1 MKTRI
6 AFLVTLFAAEGGAQ
20 TFRVSGTVVDS
31 ESGAP
36 LSRTRVVLTGGPV
49 SEQSIITSDGSFSFE
64 VPRGK
69 YTLLASHRGFGESYG
84 QTRSGNS
91 DSSIITGPDLDTTN
105 LVLRW
110 RAPVAIHGRILDE
123 NAEPVFDATVELFA
137 EAVSGGKRHVI
148 SLGRAESDELGNYS
162 WSSLSG
168 GTYYLAAVGEPWYFS
183 YEAARNELTEAG
195 KPPSPYALTYFPSG
209 NDARAA
215 TPLILHPGA
224 EVEADFT
231 LRPAVGSNLHFVCPS
246 SPCTGSLTLNSVGIG
261 GVETLVRT
269 TYVAQTD
276 MIPGVQPGRYVVRY
290 TGTDGN
296 MRKEIEV
303 AGADGTVEIIPKP
316 APTLTG
322 KVVFQNPQDQPRHPV
337 FVTLTDEDTGEAVA
351 AALDAKGIFSW
362 PTVPVS
368 HVRLSLAGADGFYIT
383 RMSADGASGKGG
395 LIEVVDGAQ
404 VHVNLTASGE
414 PGRLNGLVMNR
425 NRPVPMVM
433 VVLAPAV
440 ASTDPSRYHGFQ
452 TDSNGSFDFA
462 TIPVGDYVLFAVEN
476 QEFEYANPEAVRPY
490 LAIGKHVRIGGDG
503 VHTER
508 IELAPLL
515 HN

>member
-1 MKTRI
+1 VKTRI
-6 AFLVTLFAAEGGAQ
+6 MSFAAIFASVAAAQ

-36 LSRTRVVLTGGPV
+36 LARTRVVLTGGPV
-49 SEQSIITSDGSFSFE
+49 PEQSIITSDGSFSFD
-64 VPRGK
+64 VPKGK

-123 NAEPVFDATVELFA
+123 DGEPVFDAKVELFV
-137 EAVSGGKRHVI
+137 EALSGGKRHII

-162 WSSLSG
+162 WSSLPG

-215 TPLILHPGA
+215 TPLILHPRA

-246 SPCTGSLTLNSVGIG
+246 SPCTGSLTLNSAGIG
-261 GVETLVRT
+261 GAETLVRT
-269 TYVAQTD
+269 MDIAQTNV
-276 MIPGVQPGRYVVRY
+276 IPGVQPGRYVVRY

-296 MRKEIEV
+296 IRKEIEV
-303 AGADGTVEIIPKP
+303 AGADFIVEIIPKP

-322 KVVFQNPQDQPRHPV
+322 KVTFQNPQDQPRHPV
-337 FVTLTDEDTGEAVA
+337 LVTLMDEDTGEAVA
-351 AALDAKGIFSW
+351 AALDANGNFSW
-362 PTVPVS
+362 PMVPVS
-368 HVRLSLAGADGFYIT
+368 HVRSSLAGADGFYIT
-383 RMSADGASGKGG
+383 RISVDGASAKGG
-395 LIEVVDGAQ
+395 SIEVVDGAK

-414 PGRLNGLVMNR
+414 TGRLNGFVMNR
-425 NRPVPMVM
+425 NKPVPMVR

-440 ASTDPSRYHGFQ
+440 ASSDPSRYHGFQ
-452 TDSNGSFDFA
+452 TDSDGSFDFA
-462 TIPVGDYVLFAVEN
+462 TIPIGDYVLFAVDN
-476 QEFEYANPEAVRPY
+476 QEFEYANSEAVRPY

-508 IELAPLL
+508 IELAPSL

>member
-1 MKTRI
+1 VKI
-6 AFLVTLFAAEGGAQ
+6 KIVSFAAIFASLAVGQ

-36 LSRTRVVLTGGPV
+36 LTRTRVVLTGGPA
-49 SEQSIITSDGSFSFE
+49 SEQSMITSDGRFSFD
-64 VPRGK
+64 VPKGK

-84 QTRSGNS
+84 QTLSGNS

-123 NAEPVFDATVELFA
+123 DGEPVFDATVELFV
-137 EAVSGGKRHVI
+137 EALSGGKRHII

-162 WSSLSG
+162 WSSLPG

-183 YEAARNELTEAG
+183 YEAARNDLTEAG

-224 EVEADFT
+224 DVEANFT
-231 LRPAVGSNLHFVCPS
+231 LRPAVGSNLHCVCPS
-246 SPCTGSLTLNSVGIG
+246 SPCTGLLTLNSVGIG
-261 GVETLVRT
+261 GAETLVRT
-269 TYVAQTD
+269 TDVAQTN

-303 AGADGTVEIIPKP
+303 ARADVTVEVLPKP

-322 KVVFQNPQDQPRHPV
+322 KVTFQNRQDWPRHSV
-337 FVTLTDEDTGEAVA
+337 FVALTDEATGEAVA
-351 AALDAKGIFSW
+351 TALDANGNFFW

-368 HVRLSLAGADGFYIT
+368 HVRLSLAGADGLYIT
-383 RMSADGASGKGG
+383 RMSVDGASANGG

-404 VHVNLTASGE
+404 VHVSLTANGE
-414 PGRLNGLVMNR
+414 TGRVNGFVMNR
-425 NRPVPMVM
+425 DKPVPMVM
-433 VVLAPAV
+433 VVLAPAMV
-440 ASTDPSRYHGFQ
+440 STDPSRYHGFQ
-452 TDSNGSFDFA
+452 TDSDGSFDFA

-476 QEFEYANPEAVRPY
+476 QEFEYANAEAVRPY

-508 IELAPLL
+508 IELAPSL